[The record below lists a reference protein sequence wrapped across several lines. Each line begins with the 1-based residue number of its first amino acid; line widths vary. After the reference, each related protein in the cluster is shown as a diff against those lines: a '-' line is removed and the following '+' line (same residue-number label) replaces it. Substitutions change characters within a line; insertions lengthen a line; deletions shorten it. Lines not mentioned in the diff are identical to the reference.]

1 MDHQEDTSENQS
13 VQSMTSSGKDAHL
26 HSEKESANGIST
38 SVLQKKVAS
47 GHDALNILFDAA
59 VQERRGLPT
68 PSTITRI
75 DTTDDSEHAV
85 LKTWEGCRFVKGGL
99 VHRDGCRLVNG
110 FVSSMSLQCIYVH
123 TITILTTPIY
133 KFFENMAPAS
143 PILPNLFAAHNT
155 HYWLATQEPVLC
167 CTILMISA
175 RYNTLPGPS
184 GASRGFMLH
193 HKLWQHC
200 QHLILRVMLGQEK
213 HSKAKTRHLGTSEAL
228 LLLTEWYPRALHL
241 PPENDGWDSDLMYTA
256 PCERDPPASTE
267 ESPMQERWKQDVV
280 EPTRRLDRMSWML
293 ASSALALAH
302 ELGVFDSRK
311 QFYYCG
317 PVYTTG
323 HGTSAGLGAESYI
336 QHLEF
341 RRKRLPALLYVVLNM
356 LSSRIGCPFIMHDK
370 YKPVNLDSL
379 SAIDPQWANFMASW
393 VDLTT
398 ISQSASPNC
407 RNIDLDQL
415 VRPVESQTDHMEG
428 ESPTN
433 RK

>member
-1 MDHQEDTSENQS
+1 
-13 VQSMTSSGKDAHL
+13 
-26 HSEKESANGIST
+26 
-38 SVLQKKVAS
+38 
-47 GHDALNILFDAA
+47 
-59 VQERRGLPT
+59 
-68 PSTITRI
+68 
-75 DTTDDSEHAV
+75 
-85 LKTWEGCRFVKGGL
+85 
-99 VHRDGCRLVNG
+99 
-110 FVSSMSLQCIYVH
+110 MSLQCIYVH

-433 RK
+433 RE